1 MVLYPLALSE
11 RDKDAE
17 HIRIEQRI
25 KRINNEQENK
35 QVNKDFIQEIQ
46 NIIIKKQYMNTI
58 VKDQLKMERKIEM
71 EIYEWF

>member
-1 MVLYPLALSE
+1 MFLCPLALSE

-35 QVNKDFIQEIQ
+35 QVNKDFIQEI
-46 NIIIKKQYMNTI
+46 IIKKQYMNTI